1 MTTDHEPNTE
11 RGNIENRGSFVSNM
25 PEWTTCYKISVYEG
39 CEKEVAEAG
48 KQSNEFLQEC
58 LLRLSW
64 APVHSNDQKMKLAN
78 KIAASGYYVVIP
90 DFFYGEPY
98 DSHNTNRPLGE
109 WLKDHGTVVGLF
121 RLNEWSR
128 HYMLSRVNGIDFEQ
142 IKVDISKGQHL
153 TPDFTEVNPLQK
165 VPAIVHGNLKLSE
178 SAPLHLL
185 VITGLSS
192 HAILV
197 YLASAFTGIADH
209 WYLTELSRRAKINS
223 QLITRRKSRNV
234 VIIHH
239 LLYDFAVN
247 YVILTTLVPALG
259 RQLNPKAAT
268 EAEKFNGDNGGFLCD
283 STQPSVADLSM
294 VCELMQLEVLD
305 ERDRSRILSPYKKIL
320 QWIEN
325 TRNVKLDIRT
335 KLCLRDSLYRL
346 AKSAEQRHN
355 DSIANGCTRDDQA
368 CKSMVPHNGS

>member
-1 MTTDHEPNTE
+1 
-11 RGNIENRGSFVSNM
+11 
-25 PEWTTCYKISVYEG
+25 
-39 CEKEVAEAG
+39 
-48 KQSNEFLQEC
+48 
-58 LLRLSW
+58 
-64 APVHSNDQKMKLAN
+64 KLAN